1 MHAPPL
7 LGRAERL
14 FLLLLTLIK
23 VFVVA
28 LRKEGYI
35 QKQEIASSPICMG
48 DLPPGLEGEKQ
59 QTWSD
64 STVTRVHI

>member
-1 MHAPPL
+1 M
-7 LGRAERL
+7 
-14 FLLLLTLIK
+14 LTLIK